1 MYLHAADVLQRHRQF
16 HTERLRHHRDPRL
29 VHERTRVHERNTER
43 HLARRL
49 LSGAPVYAVHE
60 RAHWLGDAA
69 GHYDLLLYA
78 VVWPRQKL
86 CFSFTNERNR
96 GRLRIPVNLF
106 TVIVES
112 DVQFGISTC
121 HGSSRL
127 PRSRRDPIIMV
138 EASEHGDRDDSA
150 RTGERNGVARNGDP
164 LAEPLVR
171 PRCVEVAE
179 GVLSQHVQQVSL
191 LATSENCDVMPQG

>member
-1 MYLHAADVLQRHRQF
+1 MYLPAADVLQRHGQF
-16 HTERLRHHRDPRL
+16 HAERLRHPRDPRL
-29 VHERTRVHERNTER
+29 VHERTGVHERNTER

-121 HGSSRL
+121 HGSSRR
-127 PRSRRDPIIMV
+127 PRARPDPIILR
-138 EASEHGDRDDSA
+138 EASENGDPDNSA
-150 RTGERNGVARNGDP
+150 RTGVLNGVARHRDP
-164 LAEPLVR
+164 LAEPL
-171 PRCVEVAE
+171 
-179 GVLSQHVQQVSL
+179 
-191 LATSENCDVMPQG
+191 